1 MKKSILFFCFLTLLK
16 TANAQFDLGIK
27 GGFNTSKV
35 ITDAGS
41 LTANFQESL
50 ANKTG
55 FVFGAYAT
63 IGKKLYFQPEVLFVT
78 KGGKVNV
85 TPTLGGTPVSV
96 DIKTNN
102 LDIPLLIGYKFLGKL
117 KVHAGPVATIKL
129 NEDEKFLTELKKV
142 SGDVDAAFQKAT
154 FGYQAGVGIKLLG
167 FNFDLRKDGSLND
180 ISSSNLGSNTNFS
193 QKLSGWQITIGRNIL

>member
-1 MKKSILFFCFLTLLK
+1 MKKSILFICFLTLLK

-35 ITDAGS
+35 ITNAGS
-41 LTANFQESL
+41 FKSNFTESL

-55 FVFGAYAT
+55 FVLGAYAT
-63 IGKKLYFQPEVLFVT
+63 FGKKLYFQPEVLFAT
-78 KGGKVNV
+78 KGGKINV
-85 TPTLGGTPVSV
+85 IPTLGGTPVSV

-102 LDIPLLIGYKFLGKL
+102 LDVPLLIGYKFLGKI

-142 SGDVDAAFQKAT
+142 TGDVDAAFQQAT

-167 FNFDLRKDGSLND
+167 FNFDIRKDGSLSD
-180 ISSSNLGSNTNFS
+180 ISSSSIGNNNNFS
-193 QKLSGWQITIGRNIL
+193 QKLSGWQITIGKNIL